1 MDEGPELELR
11 ALGSFAWTARGMT
24 AHVGLFVQIPDAEAY
39 WMRSSENV
47 DGAGMPLSFI
57 CVATG
62 GGPTAAATVARP
74 HAGSASRLRRH
85 DIASLSGRGP
95 TRPPRGRGGTQSSQ
109 NQGCA
114 QSTFRGNDC
123 P

>member
-47 DGAGMPLSFI
+47 DGAGMRLSFI

-62 GGPTAAATVARP
+62 GGPTAAKTVATP

-85 DIASLSGRGP
+85 DIASRSE
-95 TRPPRGRGGTQSSQ
+95 TRADETTERPRRHAEQPKSRLCAINLPRG
-109 NQGCA
+109 
-114 QSTFRGNDC
+114 
-123 P
+123 